1 MKLLNIDGTDVEV
14 MDYQWMLADQD
25 LDSGRNL
32 AGIMERNLLEH
43 SVNKLTLI
51 FPPQN
56 GDERAATLQ
65 LLHKKELNCKFL
77 SPYSNTVETH
87 TMMHG
92 DLKSALYWNV
102 VNQDGKDEILYKEFQ
117 VELVEY

>member
-1 MKLLNIDGTDVEV
+1 MKLLTIDGTTVEV

-43 SVNKLTLI
+43 SVNKLTVI

-65 LLHKKELNCKFL
+65 LLHKEELICDFL
-77 SPYSNTVETH
+77 SPYSNSIERH
-87 TMMHG
+87 IMMHG

-102 VNQDGKDEILYKEFQ
+102 VNENGQDEILYNAFT

>member
-1 MKLLNIDGTDVEV
+1 MKLLNIDGTDVEL

-32 AGIMERNLLEH
+32 AGYMERNLLDH
-43 SVNKLTLI
+43 SINKLTLV

-56 GDERAATLQ
+56 GDERSATLK
-65 LLHKKELNCKFL
+65 LLHKEKLICKFL
-77 SPYSNTVETH
+77 SPYSNSIETH

-92 DLKSALYWNV
+92 DLKSALYWNI
-102 VNQDGKDEILYKEFQ
+102 VNNDGVEEVLYNSFQ

>member
-65 LLHKKELNCKFL
+65 LLHKRELNCKFL
-77 SPYSNTVETH
+77 SPYSNTIETH
-87 TMMHG
+87 IMMHG